1 MKQKIKTYKELDKK
15 YQNLSQDVSITLS
28 SLITPDDT
36 TIIYEIDPQIVEDCG
51 HDYYIRAYDKHGAEV
66 EMGIERVQK
75 NGEIYGY
82 IGDLDEYWTV
92 YHSDVFNIEC
102 RLTLIQILENENC

>member
-1 MKQKIKTYKELDKK
+1 MD
-15 YQNLSQDVSITLS
+15 N
-28 SLITPDDT
+28 
-36 TIIYEIDPQIVEDCG
+36 
-51 HDYYIRAYDKHGAEV
+51 
-66 EMGIERVQK
+66 GIERVQK